1 MQIVT
6 DSSEK
11 RSLMWQTMSMRCLT
25 SRLFKMLAATALVG
39 MSLAPVSAQQTT
51 LKIGYV
57 DMRQLLDQA
66 PQITLS
72 REAIDREF
80 RPRNDAIAADEER
93 LQVLNRRLQ
102 EAGGDS
108 LMLQN
113 QIRDLQLSI
122 NRRREDLRQEILFR
136 RNEAIQAL
144 EDDINSAV
152 AAVARSDA
160 YDLILS
166 SPVIYAN
173 DRVDL
178 TARVLQV
185 LQQQQ
190 NADAQD

>member
-1 MQIVT
+1 MPMQCLLRFPATVLTAIV
-6 DSSEK
+6 
-11 RSLMWQTMSMRCLT
+11 L
-25 SRLFKMLAATALVG
+25 LALL
-39 MSLAPVSAQQTT
+39 SAPVAAQQTT

-80 RPRNDAIAADEER
+80 RPRNDAIAVDEER
-93 LQVLNRRLQ
+93 LLVLNQRLQ
-102 EAGGDS
+102 ETGGDS
-108 LMLQN
+108 LLLQN

-136 RNEAIQAL
+136 RNESIQAL

-152 AAVARSDA
+152 AAVASGEQ

-173 DRVDL
+173 ERIDL
-178 TARVLQV
+178 TARVLQM
-185 LQQQQ
+185 LEQQLR
-190 NADAQD
+190 ADSEN

>member
-1 MQIVT
+1 
-6 DSSEK
+6 
-11 RSLMWQTMSMRCLT
+11 MWQTIPMLCLIK
-25 SRLFKMLAATALVG
+25 RLLNMLAAGV
-39 MSLAPVSAQQTT
+39 LAVLLSVPLAAQQST

-80 RPRNDAIAADEER
+80 RPRNDAISADEER
-93 LQVLNRRLQ
+93 LRALNQRLQ
-102 EAGGDS
+102 ETGGDS
-108 LMLQN
+108 QVLQN

-144 EDDINSAV
+144 EDDINTAV
-152 AAVARSDA
+152 VAVARGEQ

-178 TARVLQV
+178 TTRVLQM
-185 LQQQQ
+185 LQQQLR
-190 NADAQD
+190 ADTDN

>member
-1 MQIVT
+1 M
-6 DSSEK
+6 
-11 RSLMWQTMSMRCLT
+11 LT
-25 SRLFKMLAATALVG
+25 LFLRLFIIALLWVTVPIAPLA
-39 MSLAPVSAQQTT
+39 AQQTT

-80 RPRNDAIAADEER
+80 RPRNDAIAADEQR
-93 LQVLNRRLQ
+93 LQGLTKQLQ
-102 EAGGDS
+102 SAGGDS
-108 LMLQN
+108 LVLQN

-136 RNEAIQAL
+136 RNEAIQSL
-144 EDDINSAV
+144 EDDINTAV
-152 AAVARSDA
+152 AAVATQQD

-173 DRVDL
+173 DRIDL
-178 TARVLQV
+178 TSLVLEK
-185 LQQQQ
+185 LQQQARLDGL
-190 NADAQD
+190 N

>member
-1 MQIVT
+1 MA
-6 DSSEK
+6 
-11 RSLMWQTMSMRCLT
+11 MLT
-25 SRLFKMLAATALVG
+25 LFLRLFIIALVWVTVPIAP
-39 MSLAPVSAQQTT
+39 LAAQQTT

-80 RPRNDAIAADEER
+80 RPRNDAIAADEQR
-93 LQVLNRRLQ
+93 LQGLTRQLQ
-102 EAGGDS
+102 SAGGDS
-108 LMLQN
+108 LVLQN

-136 RNEAIQAL
+136 RNEAIQSL
-144 EDDINSAV
+144 EDDINTAV
-152 AAVARSDA
+152 AAVATQQD

-173 DRVDL
+173 DRIDL
-178 TARVLQV
+178 TSLVLEKLKQQARLDG
-185 LQQQQ
+185 L
-190 NADAQD
+190 D

>member
-1 MQIVT
+1 
-6 DSSEK
+6 
-11 RSLMWQTMSMRCLT
+11 MWQTMTMRCLT
-25 SRLFKMLAATALVG
+25 SRLLKMFTAMALVG

-93 LQVLNRRLQ
+93 LQGLNRRLQ

>member
-1 MQIVT
+1 
-6 DSSEK
+6 
-11 RSLMWQTMSMRCLT
+11 MWQTTQMYCLFMRLLRMT
-25 SRLFKMLAATALVG
+25 VTTALAVA
-39 MSLAPVSAQQTT
+39 LVVPVSAQQTT

-66 PQITLS
+66 PQITLN

-93 LQVLNRRLQ
+93 LQALNRRLQ

-185 LQQQQ
+185 LQQQH

>member
-1 MQIVT
+1 MQCLI
-6 DSSEK
+6 K
-11 RSLMWQTMSMRCLT
+11 RLWNV
-25 SRLFKMLAATALVG
+25 LAAVV
-39 MSLAPVSAQQTT
+39 LATLFSAPLAAQQTA

-93 LQVLNRRLQ
+93 LQALNKRLQ
-102 EAGGDS
+102 DNGDS
-108 LMLQN
+108 LILQN

-136 RNEAIQAL
+136 RNEAIQGL
-144 EDDINSAV
+144 EDDINAAV
-152 AAVARSDA
+152 AAVARTEQ

-173 DRVDL
+173 DRIDL
-178 TARVLQV
+178 TARVLQM
-185 LQQQQ
+185 LQQQLR
-190 NADAQD
+190 ADREN